1 MGFNQVQ
8 CLITREVANLNVNSE
23 TDSDVES
30 DNKLV
35 YMLRFR
41 KKVADGFVQGRAR
54 KLTGSGLT

>member
-23 TDSDVES
+23 TGSDGES

-35 YMLRFR
+35 YMSR
-41 KKVADGFVQGRAR
+41 VECEID
-54 KLTGSGLT
+54 